1 MADSRSPLAPP
12 RLTFAKWL
20 ICVIAAL
27 GFAFDTYELMTLPLI
42 IRPAL
47 QELGGLRP
55 GTPEFSFWLGLF
67 FYLPATCGGVF
78 GLLSGYLTDLLGR
91 RRVLIWSILA
101 YACASFASGFST
113 SLAMLLILR
122 CLVFIAVCSE
132 YVASVAWLAEFF
144 PDDRQREGVL
154 GAAQVFSSLGGVMV
168 AVTNGLCAA
177 WALHQPYP
185 LLFGLSL
192 PPLRLPAIQ
201 LPTAL
206 SFLGTIAQPHADWRY
221 TLISGLLPAI
231 PLLLAR
237 PFMPESPQW
246 QRKRNAGLL
255 KRPNVLELFQPA
267 LRRTTLLATMMVAC
281 AFAALYGAI
290 MQMPQVV
297 PGLPD
302 VRVETAKAVAAIELS
317 AVKTGVED
325 ASEEAKAAQ
334 ARKIA
339 AAVEHMNAARLT
351 KIQELGGG
359 AGRLAMVGLALLV
372 VSRRSLLRLLLVP
385 GLLVVPLTFALAGK
399 ASLSWIDY
407 GIFLAGFLTLAQFS
421 FWGNYL
427 PRVFPLHLRGTG
439 ESFAVNVGGRMIG
452 TSFAVVT
459 HWIAVWLPLSASYA
473 FKVAYVACGVG
484 FATYMICFWATFWL
498 PEPKPGALAD

>member
-1 MADSRSPLAPP
+1 
-12 RLTFAKWL
+12 
-20 ICVIAAL
+20 
-27 GFAFDTYELMTLPLI
+27 
-42 IRPAL
+42 
-47 QELGGLRP
+47 
-55 GTPEFSFWLGLF
+55 
-67 FYLPATCGGVF
+67 
-78 GLLSGYLTDLLGR
+78 
-91 RRVLIWSILA
+91 
-101 YACASFASGFST
+101 
-113 SLAMLLILR
+113 MLLFLR

-154 GAAQVFSSLGGVMV
+154 GTAQVFSSLGGVMV

-185 LLFGLSL
+185 LLLGFSL
-192 PPLRLPAIQ
+192 PPLQLPAIE
-201 LPTAL
+201 LPTVL

-221 TLISGLLPAI
+221 TLISGILPAL

-246 QRKRNAGLL
+246 LRKRRAGLL

-267 LRRTTLLATMMVAC
+267 VRRTTLLATMMVAC

-302 VRVETAKAVAAIELS
+302 VHVETAKAVAAIELS
-317 AVKTGVED
+317 VAAIELSAVKTGAED
-325 ASEEAKAAQ
+325 ASKEANAAQ
-334 ARKIA
+334 ARKIT

-351 KIQELGGG
+351 KIQEMGGA

-385 GLLVVPLTFALAGK
+385 GLFVVPLTFALAGK
-399 ASLSWIDY
+399 ASLDWIDY

-459 HWIAVWLPLSASYA
+459 HWIAVWLPLSADYA
-473 FKVAYVACGVG
+473 FKVAYVACGMG
-484 FATYMICFWATFWL
+484 FVTYMICFWATFWL
-498 PEPKPGALAD
+498 PEPKPGALVD